1 MGGEAEVLLPV
12 DSQRAHILG
21 WRAPEDVA
29 VVDCYECG
37 CESPLKEYF
46 QRVWSKGYMCQR
58 CALQNTTRTALST
71 YALFLALGFLIS
83 IVVSHNT
90 GGFHGYAL
98 INTGIFILSLLLII
112 PFHEAIHTLAAWQL
126 QGRIFEVAMGAG
138 PILKSRMWRG
148 IRFSLRRHPF
158 FGFCLAAF
166 PQRQGL
172 RWRWLI
178 YIIAPLLVQSLLVLW
193 LLPEANPVH
202 FLTRIAILESFLFAN
217 LFLIAV
223 NLFPWKPMP
232 LIGTDGYWLFQL
244 LTGSKALAELHT
256 LYFLA
261 ESVYAME
268 YEDYQRMSDAS
279 MAGLALYPENDMLRN
294 LQAVAYLAQERNHEA
309 LVLFEKFLETTP
321 ESPPSLARAMFLCN
335 RAACIYAMVL
345 DSVEI
350 DADQMGSAHRS
361 AAEAFWLL
369 PWLSA
374 VEIVRGLSFLYQGD
388 PESAL
393 LTLQQSMNHQEKQK
407 DKAETL
413 GYIALAQHRLGQKG
427 KAIGT
432 LALAQS
438 LAPQSPLFDKIE
450 SQMKKVA

>member
-1 MGGEAEVLLPV
+1 MGGEAEAVLPI
-12 DSQRAHILG
+12 DSQHVHVSG

-29 VVDCYECG
+29 VLDCYECG

-58 CALQNTTRTALST
+58 CALQNTTRNAIVT
-71 YALFLALGFLIS
+71 YGLFLFLGLAIS
-83 IVVSHNT
+83 VVVSDNT

-98 INTGIFILSLLLII
+98 INTGIFILFLLLII

-126 QGRIFEVAMGAG
+126 QGRIFEVAMGVG

-172 RWRWLI
+172 RRRWLI
-178 YIIAPLLVQSLLVLW
+178 YIIAPLLVQSLFALW
-193 LLPEANPVH
+193 LIPEANPAQ
-202 FLTRIAILESFLFAN
+202 FLTKIALLESFLFAN
-217 LFLIAV
+217 LFLIAI

-232 LIGTDGYWLFQL
+232 LLGTDGYWLIQL
-244 LTGSKALAELHT
+244 LIGGKALAELHT
-256 LYFLA
+256 VYFLA
-261 ESVYAME
+261 EGVYAME

-294 LQAVAYLAQERNHEA
+294 LQAVAYLGQERNQEA
-309 LVLFEKFLETTP
+309 LALFEKFLESTP

-335 RAACIYAMVL
+335 RAACIYAMAL
-345 DSVEI
+345 DSVES
-350 DADQMGSAHRS
+350 DAGQMGSAHRS

-369 PWLSA
+369 PWVNA
-374 VEIVRGLSFLYQGD
+374 VEFVRGISFLYQGD
-388 PESAL
+388 PESAIL
-393 LTLQQSMNHQEKQK
+393 ALQQSMDHQEKQRH
-407 DKAETL
+407 KAETL
-413 GYIALAQHRLGQKG
+413 GYIALAQHRLGQRS

-432 LALAQS
+432 LAQAQS
-438 LAPQSPLFDKIE
+438 LAPQIALFDKIE
-450 SQMKKVA
+450 SKMTKAA

>member
-1 MGGEAEVLLPV
+1 MEGEAEAVLPL
-12 DSQRAHILG
+12 DSQHVHVSG

-29 VVDCYECG
+29 VIDCYECG
-37 CESPLKEYF
+37 CESPLKEFF
-46 QRVWSKGYMCQR
+46 QRVWSKGYICQR
-58 CALQNTTRTALST
+58 CALQNTTRDAIST
-71 YALFLALGFLIS
+71 YGLLLVLVLAIS
-83 IVVSHNT
+83 FAVSKRT
-90 GGFHGYAL
+90 GEFHGYAV
-98 INTGIFILSLLLII
+98 INTGLFILSLLLII

-126 QGRIFEVAMGAG
+126 QGRIFEVAMGVG
-138 PILKSRMWRG
+138 PVVKSRMWRG
-148 IRFSLRRHPF
+148 IRFSLRRHPL

-193 LLPEANPVH
+193 LLPEANPTH

-217 LFLIAV
+217 LFLIAL

-232 LIGTDGYWLFQL
+232 LLGTDGYWLFQL

-256 LYFLA
+256 VYFLA
-261 ESVYAME
+261 EGVYAME
-268 YEDYQRMSDAS
+268 YEDYQTMSDAS

-294 LQAVAYLAQERNHEA
+294 LQAVAYLAQERNQEA
-309 LVLFEKFLETTP
+309 LVLFEKFLESTP

-345 DSVEI
+345 EPVEI
-350 DADQMGSAHRS
+350 DAGQMEVAHRS

-369 PWLSA
+369 PWVSA
-374 VEIVRGLSFLYQGD
+374 VELVRGLSFLHQGD

-393 LTLQQSMNHQEKQK
+393 YALQQSMSHQEKQRH
-407 DKAETL
+407 KAETL
-413 GYIALAQHRLGQKG
+413 GYIALAQYQLGQRG
-427 KAIGT
+427 KAIATLT
-432 LALAQS
+432 LARS
-438 LAPQSPLFDKIE
+438 LAPQERLFDKIE
-450 SQMKKVA
+450 SQMTKAA